1 MIVTFYTYMYN
12 IKSIMNSVFYLFFKI
27 SSLTSNLL
35 TMSSN
40 GTDEKCST
48 SPLKYATC
56 RVIIRVESN
65 PEVIVL
71 LPAFQISTDTLKF
84 LLATT
89 VEGGLCENASNFA
102 GAKKELKHYNVSEEF
117 MHLYFYKCETRGPRA
132 TSLTWETSSN
142 QLTHLNK
149 IMIIS

>member
-1 MIVTFYTYMYN
+1 M
-12 IKSIMNSVFYLFFKI
+12 FYLFFKI

-71 LPAFQISTDTLKF
+71 LPPFQISTDTLKF

-102 GAKKELKHYNVSEEF
+102 GAKKELKHYNINFIMFLKNLCIFISINVKQEA
-117 MHLYFYKCETRGPRA
+117 HGPHH
-132 TSLTWETSSN
+132 SPEKPVQIN
-142 QLTHLNK
+142 
-149 IMIIS
+149 